1 VIWAAGVSV
10 TPFTGILAERT
21 GAETDRQGRIKVN
34 PDLTIPNYPN
44 IYVIGDHALF
54 MDQHGRPLP
63 GVAQVAM
70 QQGRY
75 AANAIKD
82 IVTRGKKPAKPFKY
96 FDKGDL
102 AVIGRGAAVA
112 RIFGVHVS
120 GLFAWLIWLFVHL
133 MYIVEFQSRVLV
145 FVEWGFLY
153 LTANRGAR
161 LITGQAAT
169 DALKGT
175 VPLQNP
181 EE

>member
-1 VIWAAGVSV
+1 
-10 TPFTGILAERT
+10 
-21 GAETDRQGRIKVN
+21 
-34 PDLTIPNYPN
+34 
-44 IYVIGDHALF
+44 
-54 MDQHGRPLP
+54 
-63 GVAQVAM
+63 VAQVAM

-82 IVTRGKKPAKPFKY
+82 IVVREKKPAKPFKY

-120 GLFAWLIWLFVHL
+120 GLLAWLIWLFVHL

-161 LITGQAAT
+161 LITGHAAT

-175 VPLQNP
+175 APLQNP